1 VKIPIQNLYYLLC
14 FAWRYAPEELA
25 FNVDSIPASSDILDL
40 CAYVLVNGTDHLLRR
55 GLDQGYLLQEEQTAR
70 LRGRIDITQTVKRRS
85 HASPQAVCQFDDL
98 SPNILHNQIIRT
110 SVETLMRGKSVSA
123 ELRERLRVTYSK
135 LSGIDTIRM
144 TDAVFGRVQ
153 LHRNNR
159 YYAFLLFVCR
169 LVHSLKLPDHGAGDN
184 RFNDLISDEKVMER
198 VFEEFLRNFYRLKQ
212 HEFGEVGSVHLKWNA
227 EALDVIQLDLL
238 PTMKTDITLRSG
250 SKTIVIDAK
259 YYKDALQE
267 HYGTKKAH
275 SGNLYQLLAY
285 LRAEVAAQG
294 MPPPQG
300 ILIYPVG
307 DSSVDA
313 SFVIDGYPVRL
324 FTLNLNQD
332 WPLIERDLL
341 GLLSSSAH

>member
-1 VKIPIQNLYYLLC
+1 MKIPIQNLYYLLC

-25 FNVDSIPASSDILDL
+25 FNVDSIPASSDVLAL
-40 CAYVLVNGTDHLLRR
+40 CAYVLVNGTDRLLRR

-70 LRGRIDITQTVKRRS
+70 LRGRIDITQTVKRPS
-85 HASPQAVCQFDDL
+85 HASPKAVCQFDDL

-110 SVETLMRGKSVSA
+110 SVETLMRGKSVSI
-123 ELRERLRVTYSK
+123 ELKERLRNTSSK
-135 LSGIDTIRM
+135 LSGVDTIRI
-144 TDAVFGRVQ
+144 TDALFGRVQ

-184 RFNDLISDEKVMER
+184 RFNDLLSDEKVMER

-212 HEFGEVGSVHLKWNA
+212 RQFSEVGSVHLKWNA
-227 EALDVIQLDLL
+227 EAADAIQLDLL
-238 PTMKTDITLRSG
+238 PTMKTDITLRSD

-285 LRAEVAAQG
+285 LRAEAAAQVG
-294 MPPPQG
+294 RPPEG

-313 SFVIDGYPVRL
+313 SFVIDGYPVRM
-324 FTLNLNQD
+324 FTLNLNQN

-341 GLLSSSAH
+341 GLLSSRAH